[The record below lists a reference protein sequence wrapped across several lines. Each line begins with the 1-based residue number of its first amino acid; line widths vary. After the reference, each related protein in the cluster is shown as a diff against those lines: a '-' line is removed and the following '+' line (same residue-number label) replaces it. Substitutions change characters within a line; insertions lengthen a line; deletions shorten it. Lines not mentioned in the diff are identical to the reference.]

1 MNSFNPLSILLSL
14 LFVSL
19 AGSGCDRT
27 SKPLPPLPLDQV
39 PAALEK
45 AFSKS
50 EPDTKDL
57 AGSVAASVRSQ
68 DYAKAYPDLQ
78 SLIGK
83 PKLSREQ
90 SEVAARGMLAV
101 HQALEEA
108 QEKGDAAAAQ
118 TLQYNRQN
126 R

>member
-1 MNSFNPLSILLSL
+1 MKAIHLPSILFCL
-14 LFVSL
+14 LFVLL
-19 AGSGCDRT
+19 AGSSCDRA
-27 SKPLPPLPLDQV
+27 SKPLPPLPLDQM

-45 AFSKS
+45 AFSTAK
-50 EPDTKDL
+50 PGTKEL

-68 DYAKAYPDLQ
+68 DYAKALSGLQ
-78 SLIGK
+78 TLVGE

-90 SEVAARGMLAV
+90 ADVTARGMITV
-101 HQALEEA
+101 HDALESA
-108 QEKGDAAAAQ
+108 QASGDAAAAQ

>member
-1 MNSFNPLSILLSL
+1 L
-14 LFVSL
+14 
-19 AGSGCDRT
+19 
-27 SKPLPPLPLDQV
+27 

-45 AFSKS
+45 AFSKA

-68 DYAKAYPDLQ
+68 DYAKAYLDLQ
-78 SLIGK
+78 NLVGK

-90 SEVAARGMLAV
+90 ADVTARGMLTV
-101 HQALEEA
+101 HDALQSAQA
-108 QEKGDAAAAQ
+108 QGDAAAAQ
-118 TLQYNRQN
+118 TLQSHRQN